1 LTGALLRS
9 TSYRRPDA
17 GRSCGSAA
25 SSSDA
30 ELLAAKALLLSGPI
44 GAPAG
49 GLHAF
54 ARMYPVKGPTL
65 TSDRFEIVVR
75 GELPPDLVATIAGFA
90 IHFDT
95 DGHTHLVG
103 AVPDQTAFNQLLQ
116 SLLQGDIELVS
127 VNPVRE
133 E

>member
-1 LTGALLRS
+1 
-9 TSYRRPDA
+9 
-17 GRSCGSAA
+17 
-25 SSSDA
+25 
-30 ELLAAKALLLSGPI
+30 
-44 GAPAG
+44 
-49 GLHAF
+49 
-54 ARMYPVKGPTL
+54 L

-75 GELPPDLVATIAGFA
+75 GELPPDLVATMSGFA